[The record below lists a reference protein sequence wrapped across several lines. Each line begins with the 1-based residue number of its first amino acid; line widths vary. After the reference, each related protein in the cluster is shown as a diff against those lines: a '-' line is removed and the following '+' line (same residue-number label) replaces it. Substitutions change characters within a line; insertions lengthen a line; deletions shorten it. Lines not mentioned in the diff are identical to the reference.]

1 VEGIGN
7 IEYNARSGMLVVSGY
22 TESATTWQPHTSHP
36 RYVLSQTLTSL
47 CCVSCSVWKHVNGQA
62 SVYSHMSQDPNTII
76 KQNVFT
82 TTGVWFDD
90 NKTVVT
96 DSDGVMHVF
105 VQTSSVHACL
115 RSDVLSQTFRRHTK

>member
-1 VEGIGN
+1 
-7 IEYNARSGMLVVSGY
+7 M
-22 TESATTWQPHTSHP
+22 
-36 RYVLSQTLTSL
+36 
-47 CCVSCSVWKHVNGQA
+47 NGQA

-105 VQTSSVHACL
+105 VQTSSDHACL